1 MPRKG
6 YSEEKILY
14 ALRQVKRAKK
24 VSEVCREMGSRRRRS
39 TAGSGATQAGA
50 ERTARITA
58 VARRE
63 PGAQDAGR

>member
-39 TAGSGATQAGA
+39 TAGSGATQGW
-50 ERTARITA
+50 
-58 VARRE
+58 
-63 PGAQDAGR
+63 G